1 LDYNFLGMNM
11 ESTSLTPRQ
20 KALQIN
26 LDPKTYGSFAEIGA
40 GQEVAAL
47 FFKAG
52 AASGTIAKTISAYDM
67 TFSDA
72 IYGTEESGRY
82 VCESRLMKMLSREY
96 TLLEKRLKGVRSPD
110 TLFFAFANTL
120 VALNYNK
127 TNEGHGWLGMRFQ
140 LKPDSEPNDVIIHV
154 RMLDNDSA
162 LQQQA
167 IGIIGVNLVYGCFYF
182 HNNPEQLL
190 ISLVDH
196 LGRDRIEID
205 MMRVTGPDFKN
216 VDNRLISLQLVKNR
230 LTHAALFDPQGNVL
244 QPSEVFYKK
253 NILLLRG
260 RFRPVTKVNTD
271 MLKSGHEQFGN
282 DSSVDLKNVI
292 AVSELTLSNLR
303 NDGEINEKDFLDRAE
318 LLCSLGQ
325 TVLISDYHE
334 YYRLVAY
341 LSRFTKQKI
350 GIIIGILNLAEIFNE
365 KYYLNLK
372 GGILEAFATLFSRN
386 VKMYVYPARDKV
398 SHEYMTCSN
407 FTLSPSL
414 TDLYE
419 YLIVNDK
426 LEDIKDVRLEYLN
439 IVSDRV
445 LEMIKNKEDG
455 WEIMVPELVANAIK
469 EKKLFSYSPNF

>member
-1 LDYNFLGMNM
+1 M
-11 ESTSLTPRQ
+11 ESSALTPRQ

-72 IYGTEESGRY
+72 IYGPEESGRY
-82 VCESRLMKMLSREY
+82 VCESRLIKMLSREY

-127 TNEGHGWLGMRFQ
+127 TNEGHGWIGVRFQ
-140 LKPDSEPNDVIIHV
+140 LKPDTEPNDVIIHV
-154 RMLDNDSA
+154 RMLDNDSS

-167 IGIIGVNLVYGCFYF
+167 IGIIGVNLVYACFY
-182 HNNPEQLL
+182 HYQNPEKMLT
-190 ISLVDH
+190 SLVDH
-196 LGRDRIEID
+196 LGTDRIEID

-260 RFRPVTKVNTD
+260 RFRPITKVNTD
-271 MLKSGHEQFGN
+271 MLKSGYEQFRG
-282 DSSVDLKNVI
+282 DKSVDPNNII

-303 NDGEINEKDFLDRAE
+303 NEGEINEKDFLDRAE

-334 YYRLVAY
+334 YYRLVSY

-350 GIIIGILNLAEIFNE
+350 GIIIGIISLADIFNE
-365 KYYLNLK
+365 KYYANLK

-386 VKMYVYPARDKV
+386 VKIYVYPSRDQV
-398 SHEYMTCSN
+398 THEYLNCTN
-407 FTLSPSL
+407 FHLPPKL
-414 TDLYE
+414 VDLYE
-419 YLIVNDK
+419 YLIINDK
-426 LEDIKDVRLEYLN
+426 LEDIKDARLEYLS
-439 IVSDRV
+439 IISDNV
-445 LEMIKNKEDG
+445 LEMIKNGEEG
-455 WEIMVPELVANAIK
+455 WEIMVPESVAAAIK
-469 EKKLFSYSPNF
+469 EKKLFSYSSGLSA

>member
-1 LDYNFLGMNM
+1 M
-11 ESTSLTPRQ
+11 ESTALTPRQ

-26 LDPKTYGSFAEIGA
+26 LNPQTYGSFAEIGA

-72 IYGTEESGRY
+72 IYGSEESGRY
-82 VCESRLMKMLSREY
+82 VCESRLIKMLSREY
-96 TLLEKRLKGVRSPD
+96 TLLEKRLKGVRPAD

-127 TNEGHGWLGMRFQ
+127 TNEGHGWIGVRFQ
-140 LKPDSEPNDVIIHV
+140 LRPASEPNDVIIHV

-167 IGIIGVNLVYGCFYF
+167 IGIIGVNLVYGCFY
-182 HNNPEQLL
+182 HHQNPEKLL
-190 ISLVDH
+190 TSLVDH
-196 LGRDRIEID
+196 LGTERIEID

-216 VDNRLISLQLVKNR
+216 VDNRLISLQLVKNS
-230 LTHAALFDPQGNVL
+230 LTHAALFDPHGNVL

-260 RFRPVTKVNTD
+260 RFRPITKVNTD
-271 MLKSGHEQFGN
+271 MLKSGEEQFKN
-282 DSSVDLKNVI
+282 ENSVDPNNI
-292 AVSELTLSNLR
+292 ISVSELTLSNLR
-303 NDGEINEKDFLDRAE
+303 NEGEINERDFLDRAE

-334 YYRLVAY
+334 YYRLVSY

-365 KYYLNLK
+365 KYYANLK

-386 VKMYVYPARDKV
+386 VKIYVYPSRDQKTY
-398 SHEYMTCSN
+398 EYLNCTN
-407 FTLSPSL
+407 FHLSPKL
-414 TDLYE
+414 KDLYE
-419 YLIVNDK
+419 YLLVNDK
-426 LEDIKDVRLEYLN
+426 LEDIKEVRLEYLS
-439 IVSDRV
+439 IISDNV
-445 LEMIKNKEDG
+445 LEMIKKGEKG
-455 WEIMVPELVANAIK
+455 WEIMVPELVAVAIK
-469 EKKLFSYSPNF
+469 EKKLFSYSSGLKTEQ